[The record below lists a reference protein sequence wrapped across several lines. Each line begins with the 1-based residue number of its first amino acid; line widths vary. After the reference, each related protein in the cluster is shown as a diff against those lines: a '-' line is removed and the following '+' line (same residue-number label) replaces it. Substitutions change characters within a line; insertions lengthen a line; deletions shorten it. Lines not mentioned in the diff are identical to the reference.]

1 VTRPRHLLISDDL
14 SAYIRTLHP
23 GVKRK
28 IRAALDTLL
37 ADPYSGKAL
46 RGRLLGLSS
55 IRVGRFRVIYYPSG
69 KAIRIVAVGPR
80 KTIYE
85 DAERMARR
93 RSDD

>member
-1 VTRPRHLLISDDL
+1 MTSNRHLLISAEL

-28 IRAALDTLL
+28 VRATLDALLGDR
-37 ADPYSGKAL
+37 YSGKAL
-46 RGRLLGLSS
+46 RGRLLGLWS
-55 IRVGRFRVIYYPSG
+55 IRVGRFRVIYHPSG

-85 DAERMARR
+85 EAERLARR